1 MDLLE
6 YQAKELFRDMGIPV
20 LPSQRIDRPSDLK
33 GLKIPYPVVL
43 KSQVRAGGRGKA
55 GGIEFVTTTIDAV
68 AAAHRIFNL
77 SIMGEYPQVLLAEAK
92 YNALQELYLA
102 VVLDRAERRAVLLGS
117 SQGGTSTESA
127 MEKMQRVVVDEDFS
141 PFYARR
147 LTQKMGLRSKVVISV
162 SDIIEKMYRL
172 FVEQDLDLVE
182 INPLGINPSGEVM
195 ALDGKVTVND
205 EAIARHPHLLQLA
218 QKIPPVEAD
227 GASQD
232 GAAILTA
239 TENEEV
245 SSVSPCQGRSLGAPH
260 FYKLDGNIGII
271 CNGAALTMAT
281 LDLVYLCGGKPACFA
296 NIGGDTR
303 WDLTPDDFVC
313 RLTQALNMIVADTN
327 VKAVAID
334 IIGSAIDCNA
344 VAATIAAC
352 VRQSGRVLD
361 SPVGA
366 AIAHTPSLTK
376 PLNGWDSRHNGLLNG
391 FGEIGEGPAL
401 NFDQGRLENGTPS
414 LFSDNY
420 QPQRNGGISFIVRLC
435 GTDLEL
441 AKRSLAPLNIP
452 VVDSLEE
459 AIARAV
465 ADANKI

>member
-1 MDLLE
+1 
-6 YQAKELFRDMGIPV
+6 MGIPV

-162 SDIIEKMYRL
+162 SDIIERMYRL

-205 EAIARHPHLLQLA
+205 EAIARHPDLLQLA
-218 QKIPPVEAD
+218 EKIPTVEGS
-227 GASQD
+227 GAGND
-232 GAAILTA
+232 GAAIATA
-239 TENEEV
+239 TRNEPV
-245 SSVSPCQGRSLGAPH
+245 SSISSCLGGSLGAPH
-260 FYKLDGNIGII
+260 FSKLDGNIGII

-303 WDLTPDDFVC
+303 WDLTPDDFVL
-313 RLTQALNMIVADTN
+313 RLTQALNLTIADAS

-344 VAATIAAC
+344 VAAAIAAC
-352 VRQSGRVLD
+352 VQQSGRSLD
-361 SPVGA
+361 RS
-366 AIAHTPSLTK
+366 IAPASSVTK
-376 PLNGWDSRHNGLLNG
+376 PLNGWDSHHNGFLNG
-391 FGEIGEGPAL
+391 FGEISEGPAL
-401 NFDQGRLENGTPS
+401 NFDLRQAESDSAS
-414 LFSDNY
+414 LFSESS
-420 QPQRNGGISFIVRLC
+420 QPQRHGGISLIVRLC
-435 GTDLEL
+435 GTDLEP
-441 AKRSLAPLNIP
+441 AKKSLAPLNIP

-465 ADANKI
+465 AYANKI